1 MGRTTH
7 KAALTYPR
15 ELLGHGTRVN
25 LRKYVPGCAA
35 QPQLLVEPATT

>member
-15 ELLGHGTRVN
+15 ELLVLVVVIHIEPR
-25 LRKYVPGCAA
+25 LPG
-35 QPQLLVEPATT
+35 